1 MMKLTNDTKNI
12 LRNFCEINQ
21 SLLVKKGNVLRTIS
35 NMKNILAEAT
45 ITEEFPNDFA
55 IYDLG
60 QFLNGFNLHQ
70 DPDLE
75 FSDQRY
81 LTIKDNGSRVKYFY
95 CEPSLI
101 KAPPEKGIQMPSIDV
116 EFVLNDGQLSL
127 LQKASSI
134 YSLPDLCVIGD
145 GAKISLVVK
154 DKKNDTSN
162 EYSIVVGETDKVFEF
177 SYKIENIRIL
187 PGSYEVVISDKLISV
202 FNHKSLNLKYY
213 IALEP
218 ETP

>member
-1 MMKLTNDTKNI
+1 
-12 LRNFCEINQ
+12 
-21 SLLVKKGNVLRTIS
+21 
-35 NMKNILAEAT
+35 MKNILAEAT

-75 FSDQRY
+75 FSNQRY

-101 KAPPEKGIQMPSIDV
+101 KAPPESGIQMPSIDV
-116 EFVLNDGQLSL
+116 EFVLNDGQLGL

-162 EYSIVVGETDKVFEF
+162 EYSIVVGDTDKEFEF

>member
-75 FSDQRY
+75 FSNQRY
-81 LTIKDNGSRVKYFY
+81 LTIKDNGSRKKYFY
-95 CEPSLI
+95 CEPSL
-101 KAPPEKGIQMPSIDV
+101 
-116 EFVLNDGQLSL
+116 
-127 LQKASSI
+127 
-134 YSLPDLCVIGD
+134 
-145 GAKISLVVK
+145 
-154 DKKNDTSN
+154 
-162 EYSIVVGETDKVFEF
+162 
-177 SYKIENIRIL
+177 
-187 PGSYEVVISDKLISV
+187 
-202 FNHKSLNLKYY
+202 
-213 IALEP
+213 
-218 ETP
+218 